1 MALPSQF
8 VIPAVVVVLLSPR
21 QFAVLI
27 NSVEGEFDVKI
38 DRSRRW
44 GRKKYLTLITESQ
57 RIIFKLFNGFLPF

>member
-27 NSVEGEFDVKI
+27 NTVEGEFDV
-38 DRSRRW
+38 
-44 GRKKYLTLITESQ
+44 
-57 RIIFKLFNGFLPF
+57 